1 MNREQLAHVL
11 RAACTIV
18 GDKDV
23 LVIGSQSI
31 LGSYDE
37 DELPAE
43 ATASIEADIAFLDD
57 PDREKAD
64 QVEGIIGELSGFHA
78 LNGFYAEGI
87 HVETAI
93 LPEGWRDR
101 LVGWD
106 LLSSAPAEPHF
117 LEPHDLAVS
126 KLAAGREKDKTFVNA
141 LIVNGMLDVKTLH
154 ERNEL
159 ISNEHQFLEDRS
171 RSHLNNIGRASGSQ
185 T

>member
-1 MNREQLAHVL
+1 M
-11 RAACTIV
+11 

-37 DELPAE
+37 DDLPAE

-57 PDREKAD
+57 PDRGKAD

-106 LLSSAPAEPHF
+106 ILSSAPAEPHF

-126 KLAAGREKDKTFVNA
+126 KLAAGREKDKTFVNALIVNGMLVNA

>member
-1 MNREQLAHVL
+1 MNRQQLAHIL
-11 RAACTIV
+11 RSACKIV

-37 DELPAE
+37 DELPPE

-64 QVEGIIGELSGFHA
+64 QVECIIGELSGFHA

-87 HVETAI
+87 HVDTAI
-93 LPEGWRDR
+93 LPEGWLDR
-101 LVGWD
+101 LVSWD

-126 KLAAGREKDKTFVNA
+126 KLAAGRQKDRTFVDA
-141 LIVNGMLDVKTLH
+141 LIDTGMLDVVNLL
-154 ERNEL
+154 ERNDL
-159 ISNEHQFLEDRS
+159 IPSKHQSIKDGV
-171 RSHLNNIGRASGSQ
+171 RSHLSRFGKTPNH
-185 T
+185 